1 MPTLAEVHPPMD
13 IDLLSDRIKSFSV
26 MPHAEQAAFVKEL
39 ISIHPIMSVNWP
51 GGVFNRVRALR
62 SATYLNSVSEVVWPE
77 NRPAAPGR
85 ISVDGHPVIYLA
97 SARETALSE
106 TRIIDGHVA
115 LARFDVIPGESMR
128 VLPIGELMLI
138 LRRGFGTLIK
148 DEAAK
153 RLGDMVNRL
162 PLDQG
167 RSLVIT
173 NAFLYEL
180 VTSQGE
186 DYRLSSLVSQEIFN
200 KIPAIDAIMYP
211 SRLQLAGI
219 NLAVRRDRFWNFF
232 GLESITQAR
241 AEHLAAGYYRLSD
254 ISQVN
259 GIHAN
264 GDLTWAVEHAK
275 EESRLS
281 LSPLWRPV
289 EFRSLGQNN
298 E

>member
-1 MPTLAEVHPPMD
+1 MPTLAEAHPPMD
-13 IDLLSDRIKSFSV
+13 INLLSDRIKSFSD
-26 MPHAEQAAFVKEL
+26 MPHIEQAAFVKEL
-39 ISIHPIMSVNWP
+39 IAIHPIMSVNWS
-51 GGVFNRVRALR
+51 GGVFNRVRALH
-62 SATYLNSVSEVVWPE
+62 SPNNLNSVSEVVWPE
-77 NRPAAPGR
+77 NRPTTPGR

-106 TRIIDGHVA
+106 TRIIDSHVA
-115 LARFDVIPGESMR
+115 LARFDVIPGASIR

-148 DEAAK
+148 DDAAK
-153 RLGDMVNRL
+153 TLGDMMNRL

-167 RSLVIT
+167 RSLAIT

-180 VTSQGE
+180 VISEGE

-200 KIPAIDAIMYP
+200 KIPDIDAIMYP

-219 NLAVRRDRFWNFF
+219 NLAVRRDRFWKLF

-241 AEHLAAGYYRLSD
+241 AVHLAAGYYRLSD
-254 ISQVN
+254 IAQVN
-259 GIHAN
+259 GVHAN

-275 EESRLS
+275 DESRLQF
-281 LSPLWRPV
+281 SPLWQPS
-289 EFRSLGQNN
+289 EFRYPGQLP

>member
-1 MPTLAEVHPPMD
+1 MPTLAEAHPPMD
-13 IDLLSDRIKSFSV
+13 IDVLSNRIKSFSD
-26 MPHAEQAAFVKEL
+26 MPHTEQAAFVKEL
-39 ISIHPIMSVNWP
+39 ISIHPIMSVNWS
-51 GGVFNRVRALR
+51 GGVFNRARALH
-62 SATYLNSVSEVVWPE
+62 SPTNLNSVSELVWPE
-77 NRPAAPGR
+77 NRPATPGR

-115 LARFDVIPGESMR
+115 LARFDVIPGASMR

-153 RLGDMVNRL
+153 SVSDMVNRL

-167 RSLVIT
+167 RSLAIT

-180 VTSQGE
+180 LISEGE

-200 KIPAIDAIMYP
+200 KIPDIDAIMYP

-219 NLAVRRDRFWNFF
+219 NLAVRRDRFWKFF

-254 ISQVN
+254 IVQVN
-259 GIHAN
+259 GVHAN

-275 EESRLS
+275 DESRLA
-281 LSPLWRPV
+281 LSPLWQPA
-289 EFRSLGQNN
+289 EFRYSGQHN